1 MIVIKSTGEEGAL
14 YVETKNLDGESNL
27 KLKSVAK
34 NLVTRFEGED
44 SFTDLS
50 GLVINVEEPNNRIYK
65 FDGNLTFNKRDGE
78 KEIIPL

>member
-34 NLVTRFEGED
+34 NLVTRFEGEH